1 MRTKEELI
9 QTIQEFIGEDGYVAF
24 EHGFEPGFNAVGV
37 AYDHVDRR
45 IQLDGKDK
53 SYFKDMNENQ
63 LTAITIDLVR
73 YLNYC
78 RLYV

>member
-9 QTIQEFIGEDGYVAF
+9 QTIQEFIGEGGYVAF

-45 IQLDGKDK
+45 IPLDGKDK

-63 LTAITIDLVR
+63 LTAITIDLLR

>member
-1 MRTKEELI
+1 MRSKKELI
-9 QTIQEFIGEDGYVAF
+9 QTIQEFVGEDGYIAF

-45 IQLDGKDK
+45 VPLDGQKK
-53 SYFKDMNENQ
+53 SYFKDMTPQQ
-63 LTAITIDLVR
+63 LTMIVIDLMR

-78 RLYV
+78 HLYA